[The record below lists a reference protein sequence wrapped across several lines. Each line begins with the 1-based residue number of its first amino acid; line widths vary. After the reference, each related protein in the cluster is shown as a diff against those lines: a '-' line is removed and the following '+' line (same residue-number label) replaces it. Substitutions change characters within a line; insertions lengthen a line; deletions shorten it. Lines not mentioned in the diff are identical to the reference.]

1 MFQQIELPILQDLQC
16 VAGSSF
22 SFPFLVGQPTS
33 GYGFSGY
40 IDIPAS
46 GLGMVPF
53 SINNNDMQNGGISI
67 NLEAAVTQNFPGG
80 TYPWQF
86 QFTDLNGFV
95 TTWFQGTFLVLDP
108 A

>member
-1 MFQQIELPILQDLQC
+1 VFQSIELPILQDLQC

-22 SFPFLVGQPTS
+22 SFPFFIGQPTS

-40 IDIPAS
+40 VDIPVS
-46 GLGMVPF
+46 GLGHVPF
-53 SINNNDMQNGGISI
+53 TIENNDQQNGGISL
-67 NLEAAVTQNFPGG
+67 NLASTATSTFPGG

-86 QFTDLNGFV
+86 QFTDLNSFV
-95 TTWFQGTFLVLDP
+95 TTWFQGTFLVLGP

>member
-22 SFPFLVGQPTS
+22 SFPFFIGQPTS

-40 IDIPAS
+40 LDIPVS
-46 GLGMVPF
+46 GLGHVPF
-53 SINNNDMQNGGISI
+53 TIDNNDQQNGGISL
-67 NLEAAVTQNFPGG
+67 NLDSVTTDTFPGG

-86 QFTDLNGFV
+86 QYTDLNGFV